1 MLWYLEKIKGVI
13 WRHMARFP
21 ERWGDMTSEDTEML
35 RDWEREMIDIF
46 PVRNLTELDKRC
58 FMVDQGMA
66 TLKGIAESRRLRDGE
81 LIEVIWIESDHE

>member
-1 MLWYLEKIKGVI
+1 MLWDLEKIKGVI
-13 WRHMARFP
+13 WRHMTRFP

-35 RDWEREMIDIF
+35 RDWEREMINIF

-66 TLKGIAESRRLRDGE
+66 TLEGIAESRRLRDGE
-81 LIEVIWIESDHE
+81 LIEVIWIESE